1 MAPAAMQQ
9 AMGHQSSAGIADQD
23 CAVRYQLAGKTLA
36 IATMGRDRENLDAEL
51 AMERAAYG
59 AK

>member
-23 CAVRYQLAGKTLA
+23 CGLLRIRNTQAPLSIHA
-36 IATMGRDRENLDAEL
+36 
-51 AMERAAYG
+51 
-59 AK
+59 